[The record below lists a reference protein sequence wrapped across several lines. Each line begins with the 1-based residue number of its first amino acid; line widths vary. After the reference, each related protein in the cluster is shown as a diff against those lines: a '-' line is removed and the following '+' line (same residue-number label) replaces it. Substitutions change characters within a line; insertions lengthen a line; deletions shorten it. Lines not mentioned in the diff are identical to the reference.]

1 MKKLIDKVKKGDR
14 KAEQELYKIANKEID
29 LTLRKYVDCEPTK
42 KDIKQETLIRI
53 FTKLHLYDYKKGK
66 FSAWVFRITYN
77 ETMKV
82 YNKKEYRKECYIVNN
97 DNDVYN
103 FDFYFLDNTTSDTVE
118 IDYNKVKQ
126 VKKTIEKLKPGQKQ
140 AVTLYDIEGYSHQE
154 IAGILNVSINTTK
167 SQLSRGRKR
176 IKELLNN

>member
-1 MKKLIDKVKKGDR
+1 MK
-14 KAEQELYKIANKEID
+14 A
-29 LTLRKYVDCEPTK
+29 
-42 KDIKQETLIRI
+42 
-53 FTKLHLYDYKKGK
+53 
-66 FSAWVFRITYN
+66 
-77 ETMKV
+77 
-82 YNKKEYRKECYIVNN
+82 YNKKAYRKECYIVNN

-140 AVTLYDIEGYSHQE
+140 AVTLYDIEGYSHEE

>member
-1 MKKLIDKVKKGDR
+1 MKALIDRVIKKDR

-53 FTKLHLYDYKKGK
+53 FTKLHLYDENKGK

-77 ETMKV
+77 QTMKA
-82 YNKKEYRKECYIVNN
+82 YNKKAYRKECYMISNN
-97 DNDVYN
+97 ESN
-103 FDFYFLDNTTSDTVE
+103 YFFIDNTTSDTVE

-140 AVTLYDIEGYSHQE
+140 AVTLYDIEGYSHKE